1 MSQRKNANYWNL
13 DKWCNSEIG
22 TLMSTGPALI
32 NEKELKRR
40 AKIKAVEK
48 KWEIKDLDYW
58 WTSFN
63 QKYSA
68 WNVAGTE
75 TSSKVLRITKL
86 LD

>member
-1 MSQRKNANYWNL
+1 MSQRNNENYGKL
-13 DKWCNSEIG
+13 DKWCNFEIG
-22 TLMSTGPALI
+22 TLMSTGPELI
-32 NEKELKRR
+32 TEKELKRR

-48 KWEIKDLDYW
+48 NWEIKDLNYW
-58 WTSFN
+58 WASFN

-75 TSSKVLRITKL
+75 TSSKLLRITKL